1 MELFEFRKENRR
13 LFLKVF
19 GIKLNFVLPFGGNNK
34 IILVKQN
41 GTEKRILGVKGVKVK
56 FHGSNAIFKVYEPIP
71 HFIKCKFTFADNSLI
86 SIKSSTDDI
95 RKLEVMTEAKGSK
108 LIIGENFGIN
118 SGYFLF
124 YKKENNKIEIGDDCM
139 FSKNITIRTCD
150 GHNIRSI
157 ETGEIINED
166 KDIKIG
172 NHVWLGQD
180 VSILKGVE
188 IPDNTIIAFKS
199 VVTKRFS
206 EENTI
211 LAGIPAK
218 IVKTNVNWERK

>member
-1 MELFEFRKENRR
+1 MKLFDFRKENRR
-13 LFLKVF
+13 LFLKLF
-19 GIKLNFVLPFGGNNK
+19 GIKLNFVFPFGGNNK

-41 GTEKRILGVKGVKVK
+41 GTEKRIFRVKGVKVK

-71 HFIKCKFTFADNSLI
+71 HFINCKFTFADESLI
-86 SIKSSTDDI
+86 SIKSSNDDI
-95 RKLEVMTEAKGSK
+95 RKLEVMTEAKGSQ

-150 GHNIRSI
+150 GHNIKSL
-157 ETGEIINED
+157 ETGKIINED
-166 KDIKIG
+166 EDIKIG

-180 VSILKGVE
+180 VSVLKGVE
-188 IPDNTIIAFKS
+188 IPDNTIVGFKS
-199 VVTKRFS
+199 VVTKKFTDK
-206 EENTI
+206 NTVI
-211 LAGIPAK
+211 AGIPAK
-218 IVKTNVNWERK
+218 VVKTNVNWERN